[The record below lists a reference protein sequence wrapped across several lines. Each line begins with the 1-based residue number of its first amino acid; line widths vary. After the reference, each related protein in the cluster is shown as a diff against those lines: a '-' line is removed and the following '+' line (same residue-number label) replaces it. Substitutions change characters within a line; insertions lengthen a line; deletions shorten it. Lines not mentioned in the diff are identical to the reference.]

1 MKLPALLAVA
11 TLGFLLKGA
20 DMAAAQNFQWQANA
34 YNDAGNG
41 GKYTARLTQGVPETD
56 NIAFRASCQ
65 AGSSARFAPVV
76 FVHNTRNLPRNAQL
90 TVSFFVD
97 GREVRTM

>member
-41 GKYTARLTQGVPETD
+41 GNYTDRLTQWVPETD

-65 AGSSARFAPVV
+65 AG
-76 FVHNTRNLPRNAQL
+76 
-90 TVSFFVD
+90 
-97 GREVRTM
+97 